1 MGNEAVCP
9 LNSPL
14 MSPIFRIRPLRPT
27 CRPPMRLLMD
37 RLSLGVQ
44 VRCQPIPARAGS
56 ACPHRYVV
64 RPSRG
69 PAPGLVMPPGLQ
81 LLPRPPPRGP
91 LMQLSLRMALSLLT
105 QPMGNSWQP
114 RGLQDCRMVAN
125 PLRQMNLNP
134 ARRVNKEPSL
144 PQVAGSYLMMP
155 VPSPPSYPP
164 TS

>member
-1 MGNEAVCP
+1 MPFEQPPDVTHIQDQTTAPYVQTTYATSYGQTLLGCAGALSAHPCTRRVSLSPQVCCP
-9 LNSPL
+9 PVQG
-14 MSPIFRIRPLRPT
+14 PGTGT
-27 CRPPMRLLMD
+27 CD
-37 RLSLGVQ
+37 
-44 VRCQPIPARAGS
+44 ATRAT
-56 ACPHRYVV
+56 VTT
-64 RPSRG
+64 
-69 PAPGLVMPPGLQ
+69 
-81 LLPRPPPRGP
+81 PPPRGP

-125 PLRQMNLNP
+125 PLRQINLNP

-144 PQVAGSYLMMP
+144 PQVPGSYLMMP